1 MLLPSR
7 TDAHF
12 SCYAESSGKFMA
24 LPTTLIPALFSLG
37 AVCTWGTSDFL
48 GGYGARRTNALLLTT
63 IAHAAGTTFML
74 MCAFGTHAVFP
85 SNHAV
90 IWSCAA
96 GLSGGGALALFY
108 KSLSS
113 GNMGLTAPV
122 AAVFSAAIPVAIGV
136 THEGFPGIAPASGF
150 LLAAI
155 GIWLVS
161 RTEDGQRPKG
171 IGMALIAGAGFAGY
185 YLCTRQ
191 AGPGSAFWIAALA
204 RGCIFHHYFHHCFA
218 LAQLQT
224 DEWLGRE
231 NRYSRRMYRRHRQ
244 RLLHSRGAIWKAR
257 LDRCTQFA
265 LSGCY
270 GAPGTHRSARTLHPL
285 ASCGHD
291 RCPAR
296 GSAHCTLTLV

>member
-1 MLLPSR
+1 
-7 TDAHF
+7 
-12 SCYAESSGKFMA
+12 MA

-48 GGYGARRTNALLLTT
+48 GGYGARRANVLLLTT

-74 MCAFGTHAVFP
+74 LCAFGTHAVFP
-85 SNHAV
+85 SHHAV

-122 AAVFSAAIPVAIGV
+122 AAVFSAAIPVVIGI

-171 IGMALIAGAGFAGY
+171 IWLALIAGAGFAGY

-191 AGPGSAFWIAALA
+191 AGSGSVFWIAALA
-204 RGCIFHHYFHHCFA
+204 RASSFTVTSIIVLFSRSFKPMDSWGVKIGVLAGCIDVTGSVCYI
-218 LAQLQT
+218 LAEQS
-224 DEWLGRE
+224 G
-231 NRYSRRMYRRHRQ
+231 
-244 RLLHSRGAIWKAR
+244 R
-257 LDRCTQFA
+257 LDSTVVLSSLYPVVTVLLARVILHEHFTRWRVVGMIAA
-265 LSGCY
+265 LL
-270 GAPGTHRSARTLHPL
+270 AVPL
-285 ASCGHD
+285 IA
-291 RCPAR
+291 
-296 GSAHCTLTLV
+296 L